1 MKGTF
6 DIYLQFCKEL
16 AICCVCK
23 LFIYAESP
31 KLHPLCIYHIVFT
44 GKSCNKAFR
53 DGSIYDSC
61 LVYFVPN
68 ANACFRLQHPWG
80 RTPGQPGEYVGENKG
95 MDWFL
100 PFPFKF
106 KGKGKGGILQGGG
119 GHSREVY
126 VELCRR
132 GLQALTLFKTKIAH
146 FATLFKTGDTTF

>member
-61 LVYFVPN
+61 LVYFVPMLMHV
-68 ANACFRLQHPWG
+68 FG
-80 RTPGQPGEYVGENKG
+80 FSTPGVGPRANQGNMLEKTRG
-95 MDWFL
+95 WIGFSPFL
-100 PFPFKF
+100 LSSKER
-106 KGKGKGGILQGGG
+106 GKGGFSRGGG
-119 GHSREVY
+119 ALKGS
-126 VELCRR
+126 LC
-132 GLQALTLFKTKIAH
+132 
-146 FATLFKTGDTTF
+146 